1 MSAADMMRRTLGA
14 LSVLVCVTACTTTT
28 AHQPAATAP
37 VPPSSTR
44 STAASPSPTST
55 TPLPLPQAG
64 SVLLDSVTAIG
75 PEVVVL
81 PHPLSTDETQLTV
94 RFTCVGPGRTQ
105 ITSSG
110 GHAMLGTLGCKAG
123 VIYGSSYTRTKKD
136 TRTFYVHVDPG
147 TQWAME
153 VWSGQP
159 VLETAPTPSA

>member
-1 MSAADMMRRTLGA
+1 MRRTLGA
-14 LSVLVCVTACTTTT
+14 LSVLVCVTGCTATTT

-37 VPPSSTR
+37 APSSTR
-44 STAASPSPTST
+44 STAATPEPTST
-55 TPLPLPQAG
+55 APLPLPQPG
-64 SVLLDSVTAIG
+64 GVLLDSVTAIG

-81 PHPLSTDETQLTV
+81 PHPLSTNVTHLSV

-136 TRTFYVHVDPG
+136 TRTFYVHVEPG

-159 VLETAPTPSA
+159 ASETATPPSA